1 MKKTAFLILLLALCL
16 LVAPF
21 AVAESEPVARSD
33 TFAAYT
39 DGEGHLYLP
48 GRADTINEH
57 AADSVVGID
66 AYRVLYLSPDDFLD
80 TQDLYMVDLESFEES
95 LIATDVRAACLAGE
109 DDAYYVTGA
118 NRTQLSR
125 VDLHSLTSQVVY
137 TAAEP
142 IDRLYMSAEGL
153 IFQLVDQAATM
164 LYVEETDRF
173 EIYSG
178 DIPRSGSIGER
189 YEVFLTDGAELYMKS
204 RFNYNTTLID
214 SDVTAYAW
222 LNNTVYYLTRTGSA
236 LRLKAYDTGAQT
248 SKVVLTPGVKMK
260 DQLTA
265 SGKSLF
271 MLAADNT
278 VCRVDTAKGTLAVF
292 KRYSDLSAYKL
303 PAEYNVDGLRIE
315 GMGGQLNVYAQLTE
329 KAAKPT
335 FSFIEFESES
345 DVAAPVLRLI
355 DTLKLAGEQ
364 TASDQ
369 LKPTPQYATLS
380 RGSRGDAVSA
390 IQQPLKDLGYYDYY
404 VDGIFGPRTQAAVQL
419 LQFDLERTV
428 TGVADAE
435 LQRIILS
442 GRLSAYDPY
451 HQLTRG
457 NRGMRVRQMQERLR
471 ELGYLAD
478 AADGIFGPRT
488 LKAVQLFQY
497 ENGLP
502 ETNAATRDT
511 LKRLYSD
518 GASQCS
524 SYIDLY
530 PGDTGYRVREL
541 NNRLRDLYY
550 LENSPG
556 STYTSETSSAVR
568 VFQRTAGLKDTGN
581 ASQAMQRLLFSDD
594 APEAPGYIVL
604 RRGDDNERVA
614 RLQRRLKALNYYDG
628 PVDGYFGRQTKEA
641 VALFQKKVG
650 LKPTGIATV
659 YTQRLLFEEDAPEYV
674 KPTVIGEPDIYV
686 EEYDFEDE
694 GIYYISEE
702 SAPDGYVV
710 FSWDVE
716 GSVDHYGI
724 RVNDAQGNVYIDKDT
739 LMTSTGV
746 SLATLDFNEVY
757 TLRVRAYP
765 EDGNSKHVTQAEIDF
780 ARIEPAYE
788 DDEVE
793 VETIGLPEIIISSV
807 GRTEGGVYY
816 LLPGDIAFDWYAEGD
831 VGAYEVRI
839 EDESGKIVAEQETTE
854 HVARVSSSAMRAGE
868 IYTISVAAIPENGN
882 MKAARTNSV
891 QFALPEVEL
900 PEPDPTPEPTPEP
913 EPDPTPEPIDEP
925 EAIEVQEEIEL
936 PEEALEL
943 VPTLDSPVEIEAGAD
958 IEESLEVQEPEA
970 KVELPAEEAPVE
982 ASGEPEQSEPIPE
995 DLSETPAEEM
1005 MPEEAIEL
1013 PVDEPEAEE
1022 ADALTADESEAVEA
1036 IELPSDESEAVEP
1049 AEEDVAEPE
1058 EALPDETPL
1067 EADVQETARVT
1078 EPVITFDTVE
1088 ETQGDIS
1095 YVSGEVLT
1103 MSWQSEGDVAEYQ
1116 ISLLDSSGNLLDS
1129 RTVEATS
1136 LSAYTS
1142 ALDPNEV
1149 YTLKVTAIPAGGSD
1163 ADGATASA
1171 SFALYTAA
1179 PAAVIVDELLDE
1191 AAGAEE
1197 AEEAWQ
1203 NAEEE
1208 YQEPEAEEEYP
1219 EPEAEEES
1227 PEPEAEEESPE
1238 PEVEEEYLEPE
1249 AEEEYQEPVA
1259 EEEYLEPEV
1268 EEEYLESEIEEE
1280 YQEPEIEEE
1289 YLEPEAEEE
1298 YLEPEVEEEYLEP
1311 EIEEVD
1317 SGNAEGADLS
1327 EDEITGLQYQLVSLG
1342 WLEADS
1348 FTPGTL
1354 DEATVYAII
1363 EFQGYCNDN
1372 YGLGL
1377 PMIDPMNPI
1386 IDADTLDALK
1396 NADESYANPNAALA
1410 LDDAPDS
1417 DDDIELDDYDESEA
1431 YGESEVYDESDEIEE
1446 YLEADEGEDM

>member
-21 AVAESEPVARSD
+21 AVAESGPVARSD

-48 GRADTINEH
+48 GRADAINEH

-355 DTLKLAGEQ
+355 DTLKLSNEQ
-364 TASDQ
+364 TALD
-369 LKPTPQYATLS
+369 LLTPTPQYTALS
-380 RGSRGDAVSA
+380 RGSRGDAVRA

-419 LQFDLERTV
+419 LQFDLDRTV
-428 TGVADAE
+428 TGIADAE

-442 GRLSAYDPY
+442 GKLSAYDPY
-451 HQLTRG
+451 RQLTRG
-457 NRGMRVRQMQERLR
+457 NRGMRVRRMQERLR

-488 LKAVQLFQY
+488 LKAVQLFQE
-497 ENGLP
+497 ENGLQ
-502 ETNAATRDT
+502 ESEAATRDT

-518 GASQCS
+518 RAEHCS

-541 NNRLRDLYY
+541 NNRLKDLYY
-550 LENSPG
+550 LECSPG
-556 STYTSETSSAVR
+556 STYTSQTTSAVR
-568 VFQRTAGLKDTGN
+568 VFQRTAGLRETGN

-614 RLQRRLKALNYYDG
+614 RLQRRLKALNYYSG
-628 PVDGYFGRQTKEA
+628 PVDGYFGRETKEA

-650 LKPTGIATV
+650 LKPTGVATV
-659 YTQRLLFEEDAPEYV
+659 RTQMLLFSDDAPEYV
-674 KPTVIGEPDIYV
+674 EPTVIGTPDIYI
-686 EEYDFEDE
+686 EDYDYVDNGVYF
-694 GIYYISEE
+694 ISEA
-702 SAPDGYVV
+702 STPSGYVV
-710 FSWDVE
+710 FNWDAE
-716 GSVDHYGI
+716 GAVDHYNV
-724 RVNDAQGNVYIDKDT
+724 RVSDSMGNVYADNDT

-746 SLATLDFNEVY
+746 PLVTLDFDVVY
-757 TLRVRAYP
+757 TLRVTAYP
-765 EDGNSKHVTQAEIDF
+765 EDGDSKHVTRA
-780 ARIEPAYE
+780 
-788 DDEVE
+788 EVE
-793 VETIGLPEIIISSV
+793 FVRLDPIEEEKDVPIDTVGIPEISMDTV
-807 GRTEGGVYY
+807 ARVENGVNY
-816 LLPGDIAFDWYAEGD
+816 LLPGTITFFWAAEGD
-831 VGAYEVRI
+831 VGIYEVTI
-839 EDESGKIVAEQETTE
+839 EDESGDVIVDENMSELKASI
-854 HVARVSSSAMRAGE
+854 SSSSMNAGE
-868 IYTISVAAIPENGN
+868 IYTITVLAIPESGN
-882 MKAARTNSV
+882 RKAARSSTAL
-891 QFALPEVEL
+891 FALPEIEL
-900 PEPDPTPEPTPEP
+900 PEPDPTPEPTPI
-913 EPDPTPEPIDEP
+913 PTPEPIEEAEELEIEEELDIPEEDLEPVATFEPTPEPEVVVEIEDDDDEEDMPEDQPLVPEALPEETTEKETDAPVNEVIPEETTEESTEVPANEVSPEEP
-925 EAIEVQEEIEL
+925 EASEPADTPDAQ
-936 PEEALEL
+936 AQS
-943 VPTLDSPVEIEAGAD
+943 PTSI
-958 IEESLEVQEPEA
+958 
-970 KVELPAEEAPVE
+970 
-982 ASGEPEQSEPIPE
+982 GEPSISL
-995 DLSETPAEEM
+995 DY
-1005 MPEEAIEL
+1005 
-1013 PVDEPEAEE
+1013 
-1022 ADALTADESEAVEA
+1022 
-1036 IELPSDESEAVEP
+1036 
-1049 AEEDVAEPE
+1049 
-1058 EALPDETPL
+1058 
-1067 EADVQETARVT
+1067 
-1078 EPVITFDTVE
+1078 VE
-1088 ETQGDIS
+1088 EVRDGVS
-1095 YVSGEVLT
+1095 YVSGDVLT
-1103 MSWQSEGDVAEYQ
+1103 MSWQADGDVAEYR
-1116 ISLLDSSGNLLDS
+1116 IELLDSGNNTLDS
-1129 RTVEATS
+1129 RVVDTTS
-1136 LSAYTS
+1136 LSAHTS
-1142 ALDPNEV
+1142 ALAPDEV
-1149 YTLKVTAIPAGGSD
+1149 YTLKVTAIPAGGTD
-1163 ADGATASA
+1163 ADGKTSA
-1171 SFALYTAA
+1171 SRFALYAAA
-1179 PAAVIVDELLDE
+1179 PEAEVIAPVEDD
-1191 AAGAEE
+1191 GAEE
-1197 AEEAWQ
+1197 SEAWEQADEAWQ
-1203 NAEEE
+1203 SAEEE
-1208 YQEPEAEEEYP
+1208 YQEPEEEHPEPEEEQQEPEEEYR
-1219 EPEAEEES
+1219 EPEEAQQ
-1227 PEPEAEEESPE
+1227 EP
-1238 PEVEEEYLEPE
+1238 EEEYREPE
-1249 AEEEYQEPVA
+1249 EAQQEPEEEYR
-1259 EEEYLEPEV
+1259 EPE
-1268 EEEYLESEIEEE
+1268 EAQ
-1280 YQEPEIEEE
+1280 QEPEKEYREPEE
-1289 YLEPEAEEE
+1289 YDQEP
-1298 YLEPEVEEEYLEP
+1298 
-1311 EIEEVD
+1311 
-1317 SGNAEGADLS
+1317 
-1327 EDEITGLQYQLVSLG
+1327 EDEIRESDEESTDSGDETIVKLTEEEIIELQDKLVALG
-1342 WLEADS
+1342 WLESDS
-1348 FTPGTL
+1348 YTPGTL
-1354 DEATVYAII
+1354 DEATLEALSR
-1363 EFQGYCNDN
+1363 FQEYCNTT
-1372 YGLGL
+1372 LEMEL
-1377 PMIDPMNPI
+1377 PVIDPLDATIDPLDPRIDARTLETLTSADERFMNPNPVSAEGI
-1386 IDADTLDALK
+1386 EENPVEDFD
-1396 NADESYANPNAALA
+1396 DEPDERFDEEPEEDF
-1410 LDDAPDS
+1410 DDAPEDEGFEEEAGES
-1417 DDDIELDDYDESEA
+1417 FDDEPEDESA
-1431 YGESEVYDESDEIEE
+1431 S
-1446 YLEADEGEDM
+1446 EGEDW

>member
-1 MKKTAFLILLLALCL
+1 MKRTALLILLLALCL
-16 LVAPF
+16 LAISL
-21 AVAESEPVARSD
+21 AVAESGPVARSD
-33 TFAAYT
+33 AFAAYT
-39 DGEGHLYLP
+39 DGEGHLYLT
-48 GRADTINEH
+48 GKAEAINTKP
-57 AADSVVGID
+57 ANSVVGMD
-66 AYRVLYLSPDDFLD
+66 AYRVLYLSADDFLD
-80 TQDLYMVDLESFEES
+80 TQDLYAVDLQSLKES
-95 LIATDVRAACLAGE
+95 LIAADVMTACLADE
-109 DDAYYVTGA
+109 DTAYYVAGA
-118 NRTQLSR
+118 NRKQLVR
-125 VDLHSLTSQVVY
+125 ADLHSLANEVVY

-142 IDRLYMSAEGL
+142 IDRLYMSAEGPV
-153 IFQLVDQAATM
+153 FQLVDRAATM
-164 LYVEETDRF
+164 LYAQDTDRF

-178 DIPRSGSIGER
+178 GMPRSGALGER
-189 YEVFLTDGAELYMKS
+189 YEIYLTDDAELYLKS
-204 RFNYNTTLID
+204 LFNYSTSLID
-214 SDVTAYAW
+214 SDVTAFAW
-222 LNNTVYYLTRTGSA
+222 LNDTVYYLTRTGSA
-236 LRLKAYDTGAQT
+236 LRLKAYDPSAKA
-248 SKVVLTPGVKMK
+248 SKIVLTPGVKMK

-278 VCRVDTAKGTLAVF
+278 VCRVDTVKGTLGVF
-292 KRYSDLSAYKL
+292 KRYSDLSAYKV
-303 PAEYNVDGLRIE
+303 PEEYNVDGLYIE
-315 GMGGQLNVYAQLTE
+315 AMSGQLNVYAQLVE

-335 FSFIEFESES
+335 FSFIEFESEAE
-345 DVAAPVLRLI
+345 VAAPVLRLI

-556 STYTSETSSAVR
+556 STYASETSSAVR

-913 EPDPTPEPIDEP
+913 EPDPTPEPIDES

-970 KVELPAEEAPVE
+970 KAESPAEEAPVE
-982 ASGEPEQSEPIPE
+982 ASGEPEDNDTVPE
-995 DLSETPAEEM
+995 DLAEAPEDETISGD
-1005 MPEEAIEL
+1005 AIEL
-1013 PVDEPEAEE
+1013 PS
-1022 ADALTADESEAVEA
+1022 DESEAVEA

-1049 AEEDVAEPE
+1049 VEEDVAEPE

-1095 YVSGEVLT
+1095 YVSGDVLT

-1179 PAAVIVDELLDE
+1179 PAAVIDDERLDE
-1191 AAGAEE
+1191 AAVDEE

-1219 EPEAEEES
+1219 ESEAEEES

-1238 PEVEEEYLEPE
+1238 PE
-1249 AEEEYQEPVA
+1249 AEEEYQ
-1259 EEEYLEPEV
+1259 
-1268 EEEYLESEIEEE
+1268 
-1280 YQEPEIEEE
+1280 
-1289 YLEPEAEEE
+1289 
-1298 YLEPEVEEEYLEP
+1298 EPEVEEEYLEP

-1354 DEATVYAII
+1354 DEVTVYAII

-1396 NADESYANPNAALA
+1396 NANESYANPNAALA

-1417 DDDIELDDYDESEA
+1417 DDHIELDDYDESEA
-1431 YGESEVYDESDEIEE
+1431 YDESEVYDESDEIEE

>member
-1 MKKTAFLILLLALCL
+1 MKRTALLILLLALCL
-16 LVAPF
+16 LAISL
-21 AVAESEPVARSD
+21 AVAESGPVARSD
-33 TFAAYT
+33 AFAAYT
-39 DGEGHLYLP
+39 DGEGHLYLT
-48 GRADTINEH
+48 GKAEAINTKP
-57 AADSVVGID
+57 ANSVVGMD
-66 AYRVLYLSPDDFLD
+66 AYRVLYLSADDFLD
-80 TQDLYMVDLESFEES
+80 TQDLYAVDLQSLKES
-95 LIATDVRAACLAGE
+95 LIAADVMTACLADE
-109 DDAYYVTGA
+109 DTAYYVAGA
-118 NRTQLSR
+118 NRKQLVR
-125 VDLHSLTSQVVY
+125 ADLHSLANEVVY

-142 IDRLYMSAEGL
+142 IDRLYMSAEGPV
-153 IFQLVDQAATM
+153 FQLVDRAATM
-164 LYVEETDRF
+164 LYAQDTDRF

-178 DIPRSGSIGER
+178 GMPRSGAIGER
-189 YEVFLTDGAELYMKS
+189 YEIYLTDDAELYLKS
-204 RFNYNTTLID
+204 LFNYSTSLID
-214 SDVTAYAW
+214 SDVTAFAW
-222 LNNTVYYLTRTGSA
+222 LNDTVYYLTRTGSA
-236 LRLKAYDTGAQT
+236 LRLKAYDPSAKA
-248 SKVVLTPGVKMK
+248 SKIVLTPGVKMK

-278 VCRVDTAKGTLAVF
+278 VCRVDTVKGTLGVF
-292 KRYSDLSAYKL
+292 KRYSDLSAYKV
-303 PAEYNVDGLRIE
+303 PEEYNVDGLYIE
-315 GMGGQLNVYAQLTE
+315 AMSGQLNVYAQLVE

-335 FSFIEFESES
+335 FSFIEFESEAE
-345 DVAAPVLRLI
+345 VAAPVLRLI

-556 STYTSETSSAVR
+556 STYASETSSAVR

-943 VPTLDSPVEIEAGAD
+943 VPTLDSPVEIEAGAN

-982 ASGEPEQSEPIPE
+982 ASGEPEDNDTVPE
-995 DLSETPAEEM
+995 DLAEAPEDETISGD
-1005 MPEEAIEL
+1005 AIEL
-1013 PVDEPEAEE
+1013 PS
-1022 ADALTADESEAVEA
+1022 DESEAVEA

-1049 AEEDVAEPE
+1049 VEEDVAEPE

-1095 YVSGEVLT
+1095 YVSGDVLT

-1179 PAAVIVDELLDE
+1179 PAAVIDDERLDE
-1191 AAGAEE
+1191 AAVDEE

-1219 EPEAEEES
+1219 ESEAEEES
-1227 PEPEAEEESPE
+1227 PEPEAEEE
-1238 PEVEEEYLEPE
+1238 YLEPE
-1249 AEEEYQEPVA
+1249 IGEEYQEP
-1259 EEEYLEPEV
+1259 
-1268 EEEYLESEIEEE
+1268 EIEEE

-1289 YLEPEAEEE
+1289 YQ
-1298 YLEPEVEEEYLEP
+1298 EPEVEEEYQEPEVEEEYQEP

-1410 LDDAPDS
+1410 LDDEPDS
-1417 DDDIELDDYDESEA
+1417 DDHIELDDYDESEA
-1431 YGESEVYDESDEIEE
+1431 YDESEVYDESDEIEE